1 MNRYYDLNTYFQSVF
16 GCRVHKITVDAG
28 FTCPNRDG
36 TISRNGCIFCNS
48 RGSGTG
54 AYARGESIARQ
65 LEAGKQTLA
74 RRFKA
79 KKFIAYFQ
87 AHTNTYAP
95 VDRLKGLYDEALAV
109 ADVAGISVGT
119 RPDCVNDDVLDL
131 LQSYTNDH
139 MVWVEYGVQ
148 SARDET
154 LALINRGHDFACVRD
169 AVKRTR
175 NRGILTCAHMIL
187 GLPGE
192 ERADMVNTARQIADL
207 GFDGIKL
214 HLQYVVAGTALARM
228 YHRGGYQCLAR
239 DEYADLV
246 CDVLA
251 QLPPHMV
258 VQRLTGDPHPDELVA
273 PMWALYKQKALAA
286 IKARLEERD
295 IRQGQYT
302 GG

>member
-1 MNRYYDLNTYFQSVF
+1 MNRYYDLNTYFRSTF

-36 TISRNGCIFCNS
+36 TLSREGCIFCNS

-54 AYARGESIARQ
+54 AFARGESITHQ
-65 LEAGKQTLA
+65 LEAGKKALA

-79 KKFIAYFQ
+79 QKFIAYFQ

-95 VDRLKGLYDEALAV
+95 LERLKALYDEALAV
-109 ADVAGISVGT
+109 DGVVGIAVGT
-119 RPDCVNDDVLDL
+119 RPDCVDDDVLDL
-131 LQSYTNDH
+131 LQGYADNA

-154 LALINRGHDFACVRD
+154 LALINRGHDFACVQD
-169 AVKRTR
+169 AVERTR
-175 NRGILTCAHMIL
+175 GRGILICAHVIL

-192 ERADMVNTARQIADL
+192 TPADMVNTAQQMAAL
-207 GFDGIKL
+207 GIDGIKL
-214 HLQYVVAGTALARM
+214 HLLYVVRGTSLAVMHQEDTCRC
-228 YHRGGYQCLAR
+228 QEQ
-239 DEYADLV
+239 DEYADRV

-251 QLPPHMV
+251 HLPPHVV

-273 PMWALYKQKALAA
+273 PLWALRKQETLAM
-286 IKARLEERD
+286 IKKRLEDRNLW
-295 IRQGQYT
+295 QGCHM
-302 GG
+302 G